1 MYCGLYSEHLATGSF
16 VVINKINLYFTDD
29 SLNKEIPQFTEAE
42 KILFKKRFE
51 EGYHLTSDDRYNT
64 WLKLQDTTGKL

>member
-1 MYCGLYSEHLATGSF
+1 MYCGLYSEHLATVGF

-51 EGYHLTSDDRYNT
+51 EGYDLTSDDRYNT
-64 WLKLQDTTGKL
+64 WLKLQDTAGKL